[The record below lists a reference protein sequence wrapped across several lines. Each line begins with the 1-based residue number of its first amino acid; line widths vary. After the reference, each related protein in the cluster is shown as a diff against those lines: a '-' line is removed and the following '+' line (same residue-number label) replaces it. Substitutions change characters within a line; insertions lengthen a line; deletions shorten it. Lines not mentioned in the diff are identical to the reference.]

1 MLPNG
6 IQQGNEREKSKNKR
20 EGDAGSSKNQYY
32 CKPIRIC
39 APQGVGQHLGVS
51 VAVKKTHGPKLCK
64 LANYS
69 RLMLFASRVPLWLKS
84 PRNSFAAT
92 TLIHTHTHTHTRKTW
107 PVECGF
113 VCVWVNLCI
122 VTQIE
127 RADWPQETLYQAS
140 ASHCS
145 QTTWRIR
152 HVAAKGAAGNKR

>member
-1 MLPNG
+1 MAFNRG
-6 IQQGNEREKSKNKR
+6 MSESRTKRRGEKERE
-20 EGDAGSSKNQYY
+20 ECSKNQYY
-32 CKPIRIC
+32 CKVITIC

-84 PRNSFAAT
+84 LRNCFAAT
-92 TLIHTHTHTHTRKTW
+92 TLAHTHTHTQL
-107 PVECGF
+107 VCGC

-140 ASHCS
+140 ASQCS

-152 HVAAKGAAGNKR
+152 HVAAKGAAVAAGSSRQQ